1 MFDKFF
7 IQLRLK
13 LIADKLNKGQ
23 SVFKSG
29 QTRYNLGYSVEDDS
43 LTSVSSSGSV
53 LHQGTIYC
61 VDPDFVDV
69 AIEQIGY
76 KNLVEYIKG
85 VQNG

>member
-7 IQLRLK
+7 IQLKLK
-13 LIADKLNKGQ
+13 LIANKLNKGQ

-29 QTRYNLGYSVEDDS
+29 QTRYSLGYSLDADL
-43 LTSVSSSGSV
+43 LTSVGSSGSV
-53 LHQGTIYC
+53 LNQGTIYC

-76 KNLVEYIKG
+76 KNLVEYIKEF
-85 VQNG
+85 

>member
-13 LIADKLNKGQ
+13 LIADKLNKGK

-43 LTSVSSSGSV
+43 LISVSSSGSV
-53 LHQGTIYC
+53 LHQGIIYC
-61 VDPDFVDV
+61 VDPSFVDT
-69 AIEQIGY
+69 AIKQIGY
-76 KNLVEYIKG
+76 KNLVEYIRE
-85 VQNG
+85 V

>member
-7 IQLRLK
+7 IQLKLK
-13 LIADKLNKGQ
+13 LIANKLNKGQ

-29 QTRYNLGYSVEDDS
+29 QTRYSLGYSVDVNL
-43 LTSVSSSGSV
+43 LTSVSSGSV
-53 LHQGTIYC
+53 LSQGTIYC
-61 VDPDFVDV
+61 VDPSFVDV

-85 VQNG
+85 V

>member
-13 LIADKLNKGQ
+13 LIADKLNKGK

-29 QTRYNLGYSVEDDS
+29 QTRYNLGYSVDTDS
-43 LTSVSSSGSV
+43 LTSVSGSIPV
-53 LHQGTIYC
+53 LYQGTIYC
-61 VDPDFVDV
+61 VDPDFVNV

-76 KNLVEYIKG
+76 KNLVEYIKEF
-85 VQNG
+85 

>member
-29 QTRYNLGYSVEDDS
+29 QRKYNLGYSVDADS
-43 LTSVSSSGSV
+43 LTSVSSLGSV
-53 LHQGTIYC
+53 LNQGTIYC
-61 VDPDFVDV
+61 VDPSFVDT

-76 KNLVEYIKG
+76 KKLVEYIRG
-85 VQNG
+85 V

>member
-7 IQLRLK
+7 IQLKLK
-13 LIADKLNKGQ
+13 LIANKLNKGQ

-29 QTRYNLGYSVEDDS
+29 QTRYSLGYSLDADL
-43 LTSVSSSGSV
+43 LTSVGSSGSV
-53 LHQGTIYC
+53 LNQGTIYC

-85 VQNG
+85 V